1 MYTIATI
8 NQLQAHLNITQPTP
22 TETDRL
28 LLALGA
34 AAQHFTQETH
44 RHFEPFVATLPHH
57 PDPRY
62 RHELLLREDLLE
74 LWSITDELGEIALA
88 DVERYPSLALPLVL
102 RLPLARAWVGTVQV
116 RGLWGWH
123 DHFNPLWQPIGTLS
137 ASGLNAQDTTF
148 TLLANALPTLASHA
162 DEVGALLRVGN
173 ELMRVVVVNQH
184 TFTVLRGVNHTTPE
198 THPALADV
206 QCFQPSHEVVMSV
219 LQLAEWFYR
228 SVDRQHPA
236 PLADA
241 VLDQCIRLRRV
252 RV

>member
-1 MYTIATI
+1 MYTIATL
-8 NQLQAHLNITQPTP
+8 NQLQAHLGITHPTP
-22 TETDRL
+22 IETDRL

-44 RHFEPFVATLPHH
+44 RHFEPFVATLPHQ

-62 RHELLLREDLLE
+62 RHELLLRQDLLE
-74 LWSITDELGEIALA
+74 LWSMTDELGEIATHE
-88 DVERYPSLALPLVL
+88 VEPYPSLSLPLVL
-102 RLPLARAWVGTVQV
+102 RVPSDRPLLGTVQV

-123 DHFNPLWQPIGTLS
+123 DYFTPLWQPVGTLS
-137 ASGLNAQDTTF
+137 ASGLNAHDTTF
-148 TLLANALPTLASHA
+148 TLIPNTLPTFAPHA
-162 DEVGALLRVGN
+162 NEMGALLRIGD
-173 ELMRVVVVNQH
+173 ELMRVVAVNQNA
-184 TFTVLRGVNHTTPE
+184 FSVLRAVNHSLPE
-198 THPALADV
+198 EHATLTIV
-206 QCFQPSHEVVMSV
+206 RCFQPSHEIVMSV

-228 SVDRQHPA
+228 SVDRQHPT